1 MVKHNRKKLDKNME
15 VKPHRNLLGSWAFL
29 LGVILAVIL
38 GVLGNFGAVWTII
51 LVIIGLLVGLLNITE
66 KEVMPFLVSG
76 IILII
81 ASALGGSVFYD
92 VQALGNVLDALLL
105 IFIPAVIIVAIKN
118 VFNLAEN

>member
-1 MVKHNRKKLDKNME
+1 MVKHRKKFDKDVE
-15 VKPHRNLLGSWAFL
+15 VKPRKNLLGSWAFL

-38 GVLGNFGAVWTII
+38 GMLGNFGAVWVII
-51 LVIIGLLVGLLNITE
+51 LVIIGLLVGLLNIAE

-81 ASALGGSVFYD
+81 ASALGGSVFYT
-92 VQALGNVLDALLL
+92 VQTLGNVLDALLT